1 MAKYFDKDTLT
12 KLIKSNKEIVLIRN
26 KVLKETGVDILDTDA
41 ISSTFIYELVSQY
54 DVDYN
59 INFAR
64 NGEDAKSKD
73 ILIEQ
78 KATRVSGY
86 YTRTGRIR
94 KGAGEDAAF
103 QFHAMGDIDSPR
115 YIFAARDKETL
126 EVLRLYDISS
136 DNNRAKVLAHL
147 TNEKNLWLE
156 KAKQDEKLMKRDIIM
171 LTEKF
176 ILENLNLP
184 NRHTINNCLIFRD

>member
-1 MAKYFDKDTLT
+1 
-12 KLIKSNKEIVLIRN
+12 
-26 KVLKETGVDILDTDA
+26 
-41 ISSTFIYELVSQY
+41 
-54 DVDYN
+54 
-59 INFAR
+59 
-64 NGEDAKSKD
+64 
-73 ILIEQ
+73 
-78 KATRVSGY
+78 VSGY

-147 TNEKNLWLE
+147 TNEKKLWLE